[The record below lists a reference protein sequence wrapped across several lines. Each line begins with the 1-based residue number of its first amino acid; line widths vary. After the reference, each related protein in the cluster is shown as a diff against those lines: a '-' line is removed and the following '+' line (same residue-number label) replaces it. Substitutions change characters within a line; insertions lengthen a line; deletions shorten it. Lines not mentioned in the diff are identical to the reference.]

1 MGMENNVLPQTNETG
16 IIIIYVIFLML
27 FMGVVLLLFFYFS
40 KKKIIQKELEKK
52 DLELEYQKEL
62 LQATLLVQEEERQR
76 IARDLHDDISSKLNI
91 VSLNSHLLTT
101 PDLNESEVAEIT
113 DNIIK
118 LVAKALE
125 NSRKIA
131 HDLLPPVLEKFG
143 LHAGLE
149 ELCYEYNNNKVT
161 TIKYE
166 NKASFS
172 EIEPERQLHIFRIV
186 QELINNSVRHGKA
199 SEIAIQFKE
208 KDNII
213 TCKYTDN
220 GKGFD
225 TTEIKNK
232 KGLGMKNIESRIFFL
247 KGEIAINSVIN
258 KGTHISFNF
267 SNL

>member
-1 MGMENNVLPQTNETG
+1 MESNVLPESNEAG

-27 FMGVVLLLFFYFS
+27 FMGIVLLLFFYFS
-40 KKKIIQKELEKK
+40 KKKIVQKELEKK
-52 DLELEYQKEL
+52 DLELDYQKEL
-62 LQATLLVQEEERQR
+62 LQTTLLVQEEERQR

-101 PDLNESEVAEIT
+101 PDLNEKEVTEIT
-113 DNIIK
+113 DNIIN
-118 LVAKALE
+118 LVGKALE

-143 LHAGLE
+143 LNAGLE
-149 ELCYEYNNNKVT
+149 ELCYEYNSNKIT
-161 TIKYE
+161 TVDYE
-166 NKASFS
+166 NRASF
-172 EIEPERQLHIFRIV
+172 EGIEPNKQLHIFRIV

-199 SEIAIQFKE
+199 SKISVLFKE
-208 KDNII
+208 TNNGIRCDYI
-213 TCKYTDN
+213 DN

-225 TTEIKNK
+225 TEDIKNK
-232 KGLGMKNIESRIFFL
+232 KGLGMKNIESRVFFL
-247 KGEIAINSVIN
+247 NGSLTIDSVIN

>member
-1 MGMENNVLPQTNETG
+1 MENNVLPQNNETG

-62 LQATLLVQEEERQR
+62 LHATLLVQEEERQR
-76 IARDLHDDISSKLNI
+76 IARDLHDDISSKLNV

-101 PDLNESEVAEIT
+101 PDLSEKEVAEIT
-113 DNIIK
+113 DNIVK

-125 NSRKIA
+125 SSRKIA

-143 LHAGLE
+143 LNAGIE
-149 ELCYEYNNNKVT
+149 ELCFEYNSSKI
-161 TIKYE
+161 TIVNYE
-166 NKASFS
+166 NNVSFT
-172 EIEPERQLHIFRIV
+172 EIIPEKQLHIFRII
-186 QELINNSVRHGKA
+186 QELINNSVRHGSA
-199 SEIAIQFKE
+199 SEITILFKE
-208 KDNII
+208 KDNVI
-213 TCKYTDN
+213 TCIYTDN

-225 TTEIKNK
+225 TKEIKSK

-247 KGEIAINSVIN
+247 KGEITIDSVIN
-258 KGTHISFNF
+258 KGTQITFNF
-267 SNL
+267 SSL